1 MCLKQEH
8 NSPFNWSGVATI
20 LYFASFY
27 DARYTVRFPYD
38 TCRSFRILSS
48 LVFPLVSPYG
58 TYYSIPIECDSH
70 CVPLSEDSLFNPELQ
85 SVLSSLV
92 ASDDFKEYPLIHLRS
107 ISSFHLQMDAITEEY
122 LREEVGSIFR
132 IAG

>member
-8 NSPFNWSGVATI
+8 NSPFNWSSVATT

-27 DARYTVRFPYD
+27 DARYASRSPYD
-38 TCRSFRILSS
+38 ICHSLRIVSS

-58 TYYSIPIECDSH
+58 TYYSTPIECDSRF
-70 CVPLSEDSLFNPELQ
+70 VPLSVDSLFNPELQ

-92 ASDDFKEYPLIHLRS
+92 ASDDFKEYPLIHS
-107 ISSFHLQMDAITEEY
+107 YHISSFHLQMDAI
-122 LREEVGSIFR
+122 
-132 IAG
+132 A